1 MKKSGAWLTRYALEN
16 IGVTHTF
23 GIPGEHNTEIY
34 HELDQSEIIT
44 PCLVTHEASAAF
56 MADAVSRTTDTI
68 GTLVIV
74 SDSGIT
80 HAASGIAES
89 FFDGI
94 PMLVISGG
102 VDQNSNRPAQQKI
115 DLHALLSPITKTSF
129 LVKHHG
135 DIVPTIFEAYRTAL
149 EGEPGPVF
157 IEIPIN
163 LQLCHEETGEL
174 PSLKT
179 GLATSPAD
187 NSAITVGSAI
197 SSTINSEIDSAID
210 STRIDHAA
218 NMLLDA
224 ESPGILVGWGAKN
237 ASALVQ
243 SLASHLGAPI
253 ATTLQGLSVCPTNHP
268 LHTGMGFGPSA
279 VPAAQHAFEQCD
291 CLLAVGTRFSETSTG
306 NFGITP
312 PKNLIHLDINPEV
325 FNTSYPTTTTL
336 QGDASTLLKALL
348 KKVIE
353 VQPKPRDYEELIQQ
367 ISSDKNNYKE
377 LWQKHKTDQVNPAN
391 FFSALKERLPEETLI
406 ACDDGNHALL
416 TAELLPINQVGGFIS
431 PTGFNAM
438 GYCVPAV
445 NALKLTH
452 PNHTVIGIIG
462 NGAMLMSGMEAITA
476 KKYGLGV
483 IYFLFNNGELGE
495 ATQEAPY
502 KRMACTKLGDAD
514 WISFSHAMGC
524 EYVAI
529 EDDSQIQPSMDI
541 AFKLI
546 LENKPVIV
554 DVHIDYS
561 KQTAFMEG
569 ILKTQYK
576 RSGTGTKA
584 RYLAR
589 ALTRKII
596 GSK

>member
-1 MKKSGAWLTRYALEN
+1 VKKSGAWLTRYALES

-34 HELDQSEIIT
+34 HELDQSETIT

-56 MADAVSRTTDTI
+56 MADAVSRTTNTI

-74 SDSGIT
+74 PDSGIT
-80 HAASGIAES
+80 HAVSGIGEA

-94 PMLVISGG
+94 PMLIISGG
-102 VDQNSNRPAQQKI
+102 VDQNSNHPAQQKI
-115 DLHALLSPITKTSF
+115 DLHALIAPITKTSF
-129 LVKHHG
+129 LIKNHC

-174 PSLKT
+174 PSPKT
-179 GLATSPAD
+179 GLT
-187 NSAITVGSAI
+187 I
-197 SSTINSEIDSAID
+197 SSADSQAIGLTITID
-210 STRIDHAA
+210 STRIDHVA
-218 NMLLDA
+218 NILLDA
-224 ESPGILVGWGAKN
+224 ESPGIFVGWGAKN
-237 ASALVQ
+237 ASALIQ

-253 ATTLQGLSVCPTNHP
+253 ATTLQGLSVCPANHP

-279 VPAAQHAFEQCD
+279 VPAAQHAFEKCD
-291 CLLAVGTRFSETSTG
+291 CLLAVGARFSEASTG

-353 VQPKPRDYEELIQQ
+353 IQPKPRDHEELIQQ
-367 ISSDKNNYKE
+367 ISSDKNNYKG
-377 LWQKHKTDQVNPAN
+377 LWQKHKTDRVNPAN
-391 FFSALKERLPEETLI
+391 FFSTLKERLPKETLI
-406 ACDDGNHALL
+406 ACDDGNHTLL

-452 PNHTVIGIIG
+452 PDHTVIGIVG
-462 NGAMLMSGMEAITA
+462 DGAMLMSGMEAITA
-476 KKYGLGV
+476 NKYGLGV
-483 IYFLFNNGELGE
+483 IYFLFNDGELGE
-495 ATQEAPY
+495 VAQEIPY
-502 KRMACTKLGDAD
+502 KRMTCAKLGNAD
-514 WISFSHAMGC
+514 WISFAHAMGC

-529 EDDSQIQPSMDI
+529 EDNSQIQPSMDI
-541 AFKLI
+541 AFKLT
-546 LENKPVIV
+546 LENKPVLV

-569 ILKTQYK
+569 VLKTQYK

>member
-1 MKKSGAWLTRYALEN
+1 MKKSGAWLTRYALES

-56 MADAVSRTTDTI
+56 MADAVSRTTNTI

-74 SDSGIT
+74 PDSGIT
-80 HAASGIAES
+80 HAASGIGEA

-102 VDQNSNRPAQQKI
+102 VDQNSNHPAQQKI
-115 DLHALLSPITKTSF
+115 DLHALIAPITKTSF
-129 LVKHHG
+129 LIKNHC

-157 IEIPIN
+157 IEIPLN

-174 PSLKT
+174 PSLEAGLT
-179 GLATSPAD
+179 TSSTDGLA
-187 NSAITVGSAI
+187 IVGPP
-197 SSTINSEIDSAID
+197 ID
-210 STRIDHAA
+210 STEIDHIA

-224 ESPGILVGWGAKN
+224 ESPGIFVGWGAKN
-237 ASALVQ
+237 ASKLIQ
-243 SLASHLGAPI
+243 ILASHLGAPI
-253 ATTLQGLSVCPTNHP
+253 ATTLQGLSVCPASHP

-291 CLLAVGTRFSETSTG
+291 CMLVVGARFSETSTG
-306 NFGITP
+306 TFGITP
-312 PKNLIHLDINPEV
+312 PKNIIHLDINPAV
-325 FNTSYPTTTTL
+325 FDTSQPTTITL

-348 KKVIE
+348 KRIIE
-353 VQPKPRDYEELIQQ
+353 IQPKPRDHKELIQQ
-367 ISSDKNNYKE
+367 ISSDKDDYIA
-377 LWQKHKTDQVNPAN
+377 LWQKHKTNRVNPAN
-391 FFSALKERLPEETLI
+391 FFSALKERLPEKTLI
-406 ACDDGNHALL
+406 ACDDGNHTIL

-452 PNHTVIGIIG
+452 PDYTVIGIVG
-462 NGAMLMSGMEAITA
+462 DGAMLMSGMEAITA
-476 KKYGLGV
+476 NKYGLGV
-483 IYFLFNNGELGE
+483 IYFLFNDGELGE
-495 ATQEAPY
+495 VVQEMSY
-502 KRMACTKLGDAD
+502 KRMTCATLGDAD
-514 WISFSHAMGC
+514 WISFAHAMGC

-529 EDDSQIQPSMDI
+529 EDDDQLQPALDT
-541 AFKLI
+541 AFKLT
-546 LENKPVIV
+546 LDNKPVLV
-554 DVHIDYS
+554 DVYIDYS
-561 KQTAFMEG
+561 KHTAFMEG
-569 ILKTQYK
+569 TLKTKYQ
-576 RSGTGTKA
+576 RSDRTTKA

-596 GSK
+596 GSRQKASR